1 MNGCN
6 TRADAYLSR
15 VNTTRGRV
23 GECRLLIRQTG
34 WTVRSNEIGIRP
46 RRGRTDRTTL
56 LSGVDSR
63 ALQASLDVGS
73 RADERNKRLFAACR
87 SRYWLLT
94 ERRID
99 TRGEGGGSCAVIRVK
114 DKATGDL
121 HSPRPMHPVT
131 SLSTPIPHQYGGAVI
146 QCDATGCTQPHGNEA

>member
-15 VNTTRGRV
+15 VDTTRGKV
-23 GECRLLIRQTG
+23 GECRFLIRRTG

-73 RADERNKRLFAACR
+73 RGQMN
-87 SRYWLLT
+87 
-94 ERRID
+94 D
-99 TRGEGGGSCAVIRVK
+99 TNDYSPPVGLGTGFSQRV
-114 DKATGDL
+114 
-121 HSPRPMHPVT
+121 R
-131 SLSTPIPHQYGGAVI
+131 
-146 QCDATGCTQPHGNEA
+146 